1 MGYDFDAIIIGSGAG
16 GGTVAFALA
25 SAGKRV
31 LLVERGSRF
40 SDTTAYQD
48 ERRMLINKE
57 AFDDRNFEVNGQ
69 QTRLHISGILGGG
82 TSLYGGVL
90 IRPSRYDFHPG
101 KYYDKWLP
109 RHLWDWPIT
118 YDDLAPYYDKAEQL
132 FQVSGDNTTQIPNVE
147 TPTHGYPC
155 DVPAL
160 APINQHLEQAI
171 DAAGFTPFHLPFG
184 IDFNRC
190 LRCPSC
196 PGFYCP
202 NDARAST
209 TVRLLDTLL
218 ENGNLQ
224 LKTLTEADQL
234 VTNSQGKVTAVQLQ
248 DRQTGNIEQ
257 LTAKVYI
264 LSAGAIGSPVILLKS
279 GLTGRSDQVGRNYMF
294 HCGALAA
301 GFFAGETG
309 GADSLIKQLGFTDL
323 YLGSPDFPHKLGLAQ
338 TVPVPGP
345 LSIQAE
351 LPFPL
356 PTAIARFLLKRMLV
370 ITGLVEDI
378 PQSENRVELGKNG
391 EIRLTHR
398 FHPYD
403 VYRSKYYM
411 RQLRTVFRQAG
422 AVFTYGVT
430 GDKDEVHT
438 SHQAGTTRFGSDPQT
453 SVLDPDCRLHD
464 HDNVFV
470 VDGGFMPNS
479 LGVSPALTIMANA
492 LRVSEVIK
500 EVC

>member
-16 GGTVAFALA
+16 GGTVAFSLA

-31 LLVERGSRF
+31 LLVERGPKF
-40 SDTTAYQD
+40 SDTTAYRD

-57 AFDDRNFEVNGQ
+57 AFDDRTFEVNGR

-101 KYYDKWLP
+101 KYYDKYLP

-118 YDDLAPYYDKAEQL
+118 YDDLAPYYDKIEHL
-132 FQVSGDNTTQIPNVE
+132 LQVSGDNTTPIPIVE
-147 TPTHGYPC
+147 TPTHGYPWG
-155 DVPAL
+155 VPAL
-160 APINQHLEQAI
+160 TPINQHLEKAI
-171 DAAGFTPFHLPFG
+171 QTSGFTPFHLPFG

-190 LRCPSC
+190 LRCPTC

-202 NDARAST
+202 IDARAST
-209 TVRLLDTLL
+209 TVQLLDKLV
-218 ENGNLQ
+218 EKGNLH
-224 LKTLTEADQL
+224 LKTLTEVDQL
-234 VTNSQGKVTAVQLQ
+234 LTDRQGKVIGVQLR
-248 DRQTGNIEQ
+248 DRQTRQ
-257 LTAKVYI
+257 TQTLTASVYV
-264 LSAGAIGSPVILLKS
+264 LSAGAIGSPVILMKS
-279 GLTGRSDQVGRNYMF
+279 GLTGRSDQVGRNYMY

-309 GADSLIKQLGFTDL
+309 GADTFIKQLGFSDL
-323 YLGSPDFPHKLGLAQ
+323 YLGSPEFPHKLGLAQ

-345 LSIQAE
+345 LSIQE
-351 LPFPL
+351 GLPFPL
-356 PTAIARFLLKRMLV
+356 PEAIARFLLKRMLV
-370 ITGLVEDI
+370 ITGFVEDL
-378 PQSENRVELGKNG
+378 PQPENRVELSQNG
-391 EIRLTHR
+391 TIRLTHR

-403 VYRSKYYM
+403 IYRSKYYM
-411 RQLRTVFRQAG
+411 RQLRTVFRNAG
-422 AVFTYGVT
+422 AVFTYGLT
-430 GDKDEVHT
+430 GDKDDVHT
-438 SHQAGTTRFGSDPQT
+438 SHQVGTTRFGTDPQT
-453 SVLDPDCRLHD
+453 SVLDPNCRLHD

-492 LRVSEVIK
+492 LRVSDVIK

>member
-1 MGYDFDAIIIGSGAG
+1 MSYDFDAIIIGSGAG

-25 SAGKRV
+25 TAGKRV
-31 LLVERGSRF
+31 LLVERGPRF
-40 SDTTAYQD
+40 ADKTAFQD
-48 ERRMLINKE
+48 EQRMLIEKE
-57 AFDDRNFEVNGQ
+57 AFDDRIFEVNGHSA
-69 QTRLHISGILGGG
+69 RLHISGILGGG

-90 IRPSRYDFHPG
+90 IRPSQYDFHPG
-101 KYYDKWLP
+101 KYYSEWLP
-109 RHLWDWPIT
+109 RHLWDWPIA

-132 FQVSGDNTTQIPNVE
+132 MQVSGDSTPIPGVE
-147 TPTHGYPC
+147 TPTNGYPC
-155 DVPAL
+155 EVPAL
-160 APINQHLEQAI
+160 APINQHLETAI
-171 DAAGFTPFHLPFG
+171 AKAGFTPFHLPFG

-190 LRCPSC
+190 LRCPTC

-209 TVRLLDTLL
+209 TVRLLDQI
-218 ENGNLQ
+218 EPQNLQ
-224 LKTLTEADQL
+224 VRTLTEATRLLTD
-234 VTNSQGKVTAVQLQ
+234 SQGKVIGVQLR
-248 DRQTGNIEQ
+248 DRETNQTEQ

-264 LSAGAIGSPVILLKS
+264 LSAGAIGSPAILLKS

-301 GFFAGETG
+301 GFFVGETG

-323 YLGSPDFPHKLGLAQ
+323 YLGSAEFPHKLGLAQ

-345 LSIQAE
+345 LSMQSE
-351 LPFPL
+351 VPFPL

-370 ITGLVEDI
+370 ITGLVEDL
-378 PQSENRVELGKNG
+378 PQTENRVELGQNG

-411 RQLRTVFRQAG
+411 RQLRTVFRHAG

-438 SHQAGTTRFGSDPQT
+438 SHQAGTTRFGTDPQT

-464 HDNVFV
+464 HENVFV

-492 LRVSEVIK
+492 LRVSEAIK
-500 EVC
+500 ENC

>member
-1 MGYDFDAIIIGSGAG
+1 MTYDFDAIIIGSGAG

-25 SAGKRV
+25 GAGKRV

-40 SDTTAYQD
+40 SDSTAFQD
-48 ERRMLINKE
+48 ERRMLIEKE
-57 AFDDRNFEVNGQ
+57 AFDDRNIEVNGRH
-69 QTRLHISGILGGG
+69 TRLHISGILGGG

-90 IRPSRYDFHPG
+90 MRPSRYDFHPG
-101 KYYDKWLP
+101 KYYGEWLP

-132 FQVSGDNTTQIPNVE
+132 FQVSGAPTQIPNVE
-147 TPTHGYPC
+147 TPNNGYPR

-160 APINQHLEQAI
+160 APINQHLEKAI
-171 DAAGFTPFHLPFG
+171 QTAGFTPFHLPFG

-209 TVRLLDTLL
+209 TVRLIDKLL

-224 LKTLTEADQL
+224 LKTLTEADRL
-234 VTNSQGKVTAVQLQ
+234 ITNPQGKVTGVELR

-301 GFFAGETG
+301 GFFVGETG
-309 GADSLIKQLGFTDL
+309 GADTLIKQLGFTDL
-323 YLGSPDFPHKLGLAQ
+323 YLGSSEFPHKLGLAQ

-378 PQSENRVELGKNG
+378 PQSENRVELGQNG

-438 SHQAGTTRFGSDPQT
+438 SHQAGTTRFGTDPQT

-500 EVC
+500 ESC

>member
-16 GGTVAFALA
+16 GGTVAFSLA
-25 SAGKRV
+25 TAGKRV
-31 LLVERGSRF
+31 LLVERGLRF
-40 SDTTAYQD
+40 SDSTAFQD

-57 AFDDRNFEVNGQ
+57 AFDDRNIEVNGH

-101 KYYDKWLP
+101 KYYSEWLP

-132 FQVSGDNTTQIPNVE
+132 LQVSGAATQLPNVE
-147 TPTHGYPC
+147 TPTNGYPC

-160 APINQHLEQAI
+160 APINQHLEKAI
-171 DAAGFTPFHLPFG
+171 QTAGFTPFHLPFG

-190 LRCPSC
+190 LRCPTC

-209 TVRLLDTLL
+209 TVRLIDQLL

-224 LKTLTEADQL
+224 LKTLTEADRL
-234 VTNSQGKVTAVQLQ
+234 VTNTQGKVTGVELKN
-248 DRQTGNIEQ
+248 RQTGNIEQ

-279 GLTGRSDQVGRNYMF
+279 GLTGRSDQLGRNYMF

-323 YLGSPDFPHKLGLAQ
+323 YLGSPEFPHKLGLAQ

-356 PTAIARFLLKRMLV
+356 PNAIARFLLKRMLV
-370 ITGLVEDI
+370 ITGLVEDL
-378 PQSENRVELGKNG
+378 PQPENRVELGNNG

-438 SHQAGTTRFGSDPQT
+438 SHQAGTTRFGTDPQT

-479 LGVSPALTIMANA
+479 LGVSPALTIMANG